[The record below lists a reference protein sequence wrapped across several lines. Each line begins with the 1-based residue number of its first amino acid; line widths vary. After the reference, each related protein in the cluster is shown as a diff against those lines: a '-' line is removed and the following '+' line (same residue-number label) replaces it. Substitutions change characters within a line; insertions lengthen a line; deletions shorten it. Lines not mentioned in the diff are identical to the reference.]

1 MMKLAGGCW
10 RVSLAAACPSSAS
23 SAAVSKRFCAVG
35 FFPILAA
42 FALFIPLHRSCP
54 FKDSQTRLFHAA
66 LTVAVAKLFDVL
78 SYVIIFSSSGAIKP
92 ERTTRFEQ
100 DFGARL
106 EKSAFLTTPAGLAF

>member
-10 RVSLAAACPSSAS
+10 WVSLAPARPFFAAL
-23 SAAVSKRFCAVG
+23 SKPFCAVG

-42 FALFIPLHRSCP
+42 FALLIPLHRSCP
-54 FKDSQTRLFHAA
+54 FEDSHTRLFHAP

-78 SYVIIFSSSGAIKP
+78 SYVIIFSGSGAIKP

-100 DFGARL
+100 DFGARW
-106 EKSAFLTTPAGLAF
+106 EKSAFLTTLAGLAS